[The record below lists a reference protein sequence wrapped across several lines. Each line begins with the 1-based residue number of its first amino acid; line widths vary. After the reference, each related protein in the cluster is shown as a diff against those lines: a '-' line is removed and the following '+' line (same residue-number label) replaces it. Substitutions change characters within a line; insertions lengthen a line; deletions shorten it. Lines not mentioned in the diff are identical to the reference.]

1 MRQNKMI
8 SPVRPRGPGAA
19 VRRARRRLALPA
31 VLAVVLALL
40 APTPASAQTLT
51 ATDVEATMATL
62 TIANHTPPWHYQ
74 YTKPSGGK
82 CSAEV
87 TGTTANV
94 TGLAT
99 GTTYT
104 FKAYSNST
112 CATELATAADFLTKP
127 GKVANVSATAGLD
140 SLTVRWSSQT
150 GAASYKIQ
158 WKSSSEDWNASRQA
172 TSMTPSKLV
181 TPLTNGTQYALRV
194 AATNTTGDGKWSEEV
209 KGTPTIGHITVTPPT
224 GITVREGA
232 TASYSVKL
240 TAQPTADV
248 TVTVARKSGTEQD
261 PDLSVASGATLT
273 FTSENWNKDQT
284 VTLAAARDD
293 DGEDGSAVFVHTASG
308 GGYGSVVTELTATEA
323 DQDEKDLVLRPS
335 SLTVREGSTATFDV
349 RLTTEPTNDVTVR
362 VAREG
367 GRDHDADLSVAAG
380 SSLEFRPSNWFRD
393 QTVTLRAAEDDDG
406 EDGAATFLLTARG
419 GGYGSVEAEIR
430 AMESDNDSHGL
441 IFSPATVTI
450 TEGTTASYEV
460 ALATRP
466 SVPVTVTVSRQVGAG
481 QDPGVTVR
489 EGASLTFEP
498 SGWNRGQT
506 VTLEAAEDDDGEDGE
521 ATLVHVASGGPYDG
535 VRGEVGVAVSDND
548 PHGLVFSPAMVTVPE
563 GSTASYQ
570 VRLATKP
577 RVTVTVAVA
586 RKAGARQ
593 DKDLAV
599 RAGASL
605 TFPPAEWNVEQAVT
619 LEAAEDDDGENGEAT
634 FTHTASGG
642 AYASVRGDV
651 VAAEA
656 DNDTKGL
663 IVSPS
668 AVTVAE
674 GGTERYQVR
683 LATRPTG
690 TVTVTLSRDAEADD
704 DIRLGTEGPL
714 RFTRSTW
721 DAVQTIT
728 VEAAE
733 DDDGIHGTASF
744 THAAAGGGYDGL
756 TAELTVT
763 ERDNDELGLE
773 FTPARLSV
781 REGDSAAYT
790 ISLKTRPQPDVT
802 VSIGSDDAAVSV
814 SPDRL
819 TFSSDDWREEQEVTL
834 DVASGTGGAERST
847 VLVHRASGGSYS
859 GLTRSLSLRIMANER
874 PNFAVDA
881 HVPDQS
887 YEQHQEIAPLLL
899 PEAAGGDGVLTYS
912 LTPAPPAGLRFDAET
927 RTLSGT
933 PMVVATATVHTYR
946 AADADADGVELSF
959 SIEVAAPPQEAGLE
973 DALAAQGQAFL
984 TSATNVIGYRFR
996 GGAPEPERCRRG
1008 DRRRQC
1014 MRRGFEDLAHALA
1027 LGAAPGDPHAA
1038 ALPGVLPGGAPGAS
1052 PFHRSPGFALAG
1064 QPTGGA
1070 LWDGPAWRGSGVG
1083 GATWAGSSWGGSEWT
1098 DSTARAPWASG
1109 PQGTLPLAW
1118 GWDRFL
1124 GNRSFARALEGRWTV
1139 WGAGDVQSFDGESDA
1154 GDYGGDLR
1162 SVYLGGDWRFADAWL
1177 AGAAVSQNWVESDLP
1192 TADGG
1197 GGNLETSLTTVYPYL
1212 RGAFDMGLE
1221 FWVMAGY
1228 GMGDTSVA
1236 GGGSGATTDLTLGMA
1251 AAGARQA
1258 LWEDLFGLD
1267 VAAVGGVGFLSLSGD
1282 AEGGRDLSVGVQQA
1296 RLAVEVSWPL
1306 DFLVPYA
1313 QLGGRYDGGDGR
1325 TGLGVEVVGGVR
1337 RHGERLDLEARG
1349 RWLTAMSGE
1358 GHDEFGAMLRV
1369 GLKSRADGTGWRF
1382 ALSPRWG
1389 AADPSAFVMG
1399 ARSGWRG
1406 GMFGAGQGGAWP
1418 MVDRPA
1424 GAMPLAFESELGYGF
1439 SSPRLRGMVTP
1450 VLVYTRH
1457 GPGHDS
1463 LRAGL
1468 AYQSLREYLDRDL
1481 AVAFTLGRESSV
1493 GLPSDHQ
1500 LQLSVTMW
1508 PWAWDTKHAGAV
1520 AAIATE
1526 PLGGDDAEA
1535 RPAVRPPMAE
1545 RVGGSAPV
1553 PAVPAPQPPTTQ
1565 YVVQLLALSSAG
1577 ALNDYVARHGL
1588 RDLPRTRIRQGERT
1602 LHVLLLGVYA
1612 DRVAATRA
1620 ANDASPRLSGLQPWV
1635 RSLPSLRE
1643 AMVPGASD
1651 PRTWGLGAPGELSWV
1666 AGG

>member
-1 MRQNKMI
+1 M
-8 SPVRPRGPGAA
+8 
-19 VRRARRRLALPA
+19 PA
-31 VLAVVLALL
+31 VLAVLPALL
-40 APTPASAQTLT
+40 APTPALAQDATL
-51 ATDVEATMATL
+51 AASVVEATSATL
-62 TIANHTPPWHYQ
+62 TITNHTGSWYHQ
-74 YTKPSGGK
+74 YTTPSGGT

-87 TGTTANV
+87 TGTQDDV
-94 TGLAT
+94 SGLET
-99 GTTYT
+99 GTSYT
-104 FKAYSNST
+104 FQAYSDACT
-112 CATELATAADFLTKP
+112 TAITTATASFVTKP
-127 GKVANVSATAGLD
+127 GKVANVSATAGYQ
-140 SLTVRWSSQT
+140 SVRMRWDPQT
-150 GAASYKIQ
+150 GASSYLIQ
-158 WKSSSEDWNASRQA
+158 WKSGNEGWDDPSRQETSQDSA
-172 TSMTPSKLV
+172 TTISG
-181 TPLTNGTQYALRV
+181 LTNATQYTLRV
-194 AATNTTGDGKWSEEV
+194 AAQNTSGAGDWSSEV
-209 KGTPTIGHITVTPPT
+209 TATTAVGHITLTPATGVTVP
-224 GITVREGA
+224 EGG
-232 TASYSVKL
+232 TASYQVKL

-248 TVTVARKSGTEQD
+248 TVTVARKSGADQDADITVTSGASLTFSSTTWNQDQAVTLAAAQDDDGEHGTAIITHTAAGGGYGSLVAELTATEVDDDEKGLVLSASAVTVPEGSVASYRVRLATKPAGSVTVTVARRGGGGQD
-261 PDLSVASGATLT
+261 PDLSVLSGASLQ
-273 FTSENWNKDQT
+273 FTTTNWN
-284 VTLAAARDD
+284 
-293 DGEDGSAVFVHTASG
+293 
-308 GGYGSVVTELTATEA
+308 
-323 DQDEKDLVLRPS
+323 
-335 SLTVREGSTATFDV
+335 
-349 RLTTEPTNDVTVR
+349 
-362 VAREG
+362 
-367 GRDHDADLSVAAG
+367 
-380 SSLEFRPSNWFRD
+380 SN

-406 EDGAATFLLTARG
+406 EDGEATFIHTASG
-419 GGYGSVEAEIR
+419 GGYSSVAATVR
-430 AMESDNDSHGL
+430 AVESDNDTHEL
-441 IFSPATVTI
+441 LFSAARVTVK
-450 TEGTTASYEV
+450 EGSTASYEV
-460 ALATRP
+460 RLATRP
-466 SVPVTVTVSRQVGAG
+466 SIPVTVAVTRKPGG
-481 QDPGVTVR
+481 DPTLDVK
-489 EGASLTFEP
+489 EGASLTFTP
-498 SGWNRGQT
+498 SDWNRGQT
-506 VTLEAAEDDDGEDGE
+506 VTIEAAEDDDGEDGA
-521 ATLVHVASGGPYDG
+521 ATFIHSASGGAYDG
-535 VRGEVGVAVSDND
+535 VSGELQVVVADND
-548 PHGLVFSPAMVTVPE
+548 PHGLVFSPTMVTVPE

-586 RKAGARQ
+586 RKAGAGQ

-599 RAGASL
+599 RTGASL
-605 TFPPAEWNVEQAVT
+605 TFAPAEWNVEQAVT

-634 FTHTASGG
+634 FTHTAKGG
-642 AYASVRGDV
+642 AYDTVRGEV

-721 DAVQTIT
+721 DVAQTIT

-744 THAAAGGGYDGL
+744 THAAAGGGYDAL
-756 TAELTVT
+756 TAQLTVT

-773 FTPARLSV
+773 FSPARLSV

-790 ISLKTRPQPDVT
+790 VTLMTRPGPDVT

-814 SPDRL
+814 APDRL
-819 TFSSDDWREEQEVTL
+819 TFSGDDWREEQEVTL
-834 DVASGTGGAERST
+834 AVASGTGGAERGT

-859 GLTRSLSLRIMANER
+859 GLTRRLSLRILANER

-899 PEAAGGDGVLTYS
+899 PEASGGDGVLAYS

-933 PMVVATATVHTYR
+933 PTVVATATVHTYR

-959 SIEVAAPPQEAGLE
+959 SIEVAAPPQDAGLE
-973 DALAAQGQAFL
+973 DALAAQGQALL

-996 GGAPEPERCRRG
+996 GGAPEPERCRKG

-1014 MRRGFEDLAHALA
+1014 MRRGFEDFAHSLN
-1027 LGAAPGDPHAA
+1027 LGVAPGDPYAA
-1038 ALPGVLPGGAPGAS
+1038 ALPGMLPGGAPGAL
-1052 PFHRSPGFALAG
+1052 PFRRIPGLALTG
-1064 QPTGGA
+1064 QPTGGTA
-1070 LWDGPAWRGSGVG
+1070 WAPPAWHRSGIG
-1083 GATWAGSSWGGSEWT
+1083 GATWPGATWSGSAWT
-1098 DSTARAPWASG
+1098 DSTAPAPWVPGRHAAM
-1109 PQGTLPLAW
+1109 PLAW

-1124 GNRSFARALEGRWTV
+1124 RNRSFARALEGRWTV

-1177 AGAAVSQNWVESDLP
+1177 AGAAVSQSWVESDLP
-1192 TADGG
+1192 TADRGAG
-1197 GGNLETSLTTVYPYL
+1197 TLETSLTTVYPYL

-1228 GMGDTSVA
+1228 GAGDTSVA
-1236 GGGSGATTDLTLGMA
+1236 GGASGAATDLTLGMA

-1267 VAAVGGVGFLSLSGD
+1267 FAAVGGVGFLSLSGD

-1313 QLGGRYDGGDGR
+1313 QVGGRYDGGDGR
-1325 TGLGVEVVGGVR
+1325 TGLGIEVVGGVR
-1337 RHGERLDLEARG
+1337 RHGERLDIEARG

-1369 GLKSRADGTGWRF
+1369 GLKSRGDGTGWRF

-1399 ARSGWRG
+1399 ARSGWSG
-1406 GMFGAGQGGAWP
+1406 GMFGAGQGGTWP

-1424 GAMPLAFESELGYGF
+1424 GSMPLAFESELGYGF

-1457 GPGHDS
+1457 GSGHEA

-1468 AYQSLREYLDRDL
+1468 TYQSLREHLDRDL
-1481 AVAFTLGRESSV
+1481 AVAFTLGRES
-1493 GLPSDHQ
+1493 GTGMPSDHQ
-1500 LQLSVTMW
+1500 LLLSVTMW
-1508 PWAWDTKHAGAV
+1508 PWAWESNGAGTITGAGHAERLGGIGAGARSVEKARANERVSV
-1520 AAIATE
+1520 AAPPAAE
-1526 PLGGDDAEA
+1526 LVHGGTAPRD
-1535 RPAVRPPMAE
+1535 PAA
-1545 RVGGSAPV
+1545 APRS
-1553 PAVPAPQPPTTQ
+1553 PTTQ

-1577 ALNDYVARHGL
+1577 AMNDYVARHRL
-1588 RDLPRTRIRQGERT
+1588 QDLPRTRVEHGGRT

-1612 DRVAATRA
+1612 DRLAATRA
-1620 ANDASPRLSGLQPWV
+1620 ANDALPRLRGLQPWV

-1643 AMVPGASD
+1643 AMVHGSSD
-1651 PRTWGLGAPGELSWV
+1651 PGTWRLGAPGELSWL